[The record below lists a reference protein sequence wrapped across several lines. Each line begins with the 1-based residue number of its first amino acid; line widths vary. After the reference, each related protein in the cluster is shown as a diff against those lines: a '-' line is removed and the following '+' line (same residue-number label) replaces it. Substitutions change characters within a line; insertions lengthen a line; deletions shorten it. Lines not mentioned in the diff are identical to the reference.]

1 MIKQDISYK
10 NQIINEDK
18 KQMQVKFVNYY
29 PYGDMKI
36 GQAFGMRALLEP
48 KVSKSYIIEC
58 MEYFSK

>member
-1 MIKQDISYK
+1 
-10 NQIINEDK
+10 
-18 KQMQVKFVNYY
+18 MQVKFVNYY

-58 MEYFSK
+58 KEYFSK